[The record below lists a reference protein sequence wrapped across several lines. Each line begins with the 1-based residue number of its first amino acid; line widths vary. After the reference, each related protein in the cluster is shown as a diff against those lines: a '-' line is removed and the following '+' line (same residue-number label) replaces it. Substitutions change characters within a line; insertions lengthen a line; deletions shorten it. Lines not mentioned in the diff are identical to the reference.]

1 LGISKLGILFATVA
15 FLIKNIRQIIHID
28 VPCSMEEYFQEAGR
42 AERDDLPSINL
53 MHTFYN
59 SHDISKA

>member
-1 LGISKLGILFATVA
+1 
-15 FLIKNIRQIIHID
+15 
-28 VPCSMEEYFQEAGR
+28 MEEYFQEAGR

>member
-1 LGISKLGILFATVA
+1 LGTSKLGILFATVA
-15 FLIKNIRQIIHID
+15 FLIKNIRQIID

-42 AERDDLPSINL
+42 AERDNLPSVNL

-59 SHDISKA
+59 SHDTSKA

>member
-1 LGISKLGILFATVA
+1 
-15 FLIKNIRQIIHID
+15 
-28 VPCSMEEYFQEAGR
+28 MEDYFQEAGR
-42 AERDDLPSINL
+42 AERDDLPPINL